1 MDVDPNVDRGGTM
14 NPIFN
19 AMRQTLDD
27 PRGVAR
33 WIIAQ
38 NFAATTSAM
47 ALALVSILT
56 SILSAIV
63 MLIAPD
69 EMFNFTPLQLAIGQ
83 MVGLFVAAGLII
95 WVGRIFGGKG
105 QFSDAV
111 ALVAWVEAIM
121 FALQLVQFVALFI
134 LPMATIVLALV
145 GLALLVWLMVHF
157 IAELHGLANLWL
169 VFFGMIGTLLAVSFV
184 LAAVLTAAMGFTN
197 A

>member
-1 MDVDPNVDRGGTM
+1 M

-27 PRGVAR
+27 PRGAAR
-33 WIIAQ
+33 WIVAQ
-38 NFAATTSAM
+38 NFAARTSAM

-69 EMFNFTPLQLAIGQ
+69 EMFNFTPLQLAAGQ
-83 MVGLFVAAGLII
+83 MAGLFIAALLIV
-95 WVGRIFGGKG
+95 WVGRIFGGWG
-105 QFSDAV
+105 RFSDAV

-145 GLALLVWLMVHF
+145 GLGLMIWLMVHF
-157 IAELHGLANLWL
+157 IAELHGFANLWA
-169 VFFGMIGTLLAVSFV
+169 VFFGMIGTLLTMSFILAAL
-184 LAAVLTAAMGFTN
+184 LAAVLGPAYV
-197 A
+197 

>member
-1 MDVDPNVDRGGTM
+1 M

-83 MVGLFVAAGLII
+83 MVGLLLAAGLII

-145 GLALLVWLMVHF
+145 GLALLIWLMVHF
-157 IAELHGLANLWL
+157 IAELHGFANLWG
-169 VFFGMIGTLLAVSFV
+169 VFFGMIGTLLAISFILAAL
-184 LAAVLTAAMGFTN
+184 LAAVMGP
-197 A
+197 AYV